1 MFGSRKFV
9 LTLIA
14 VAAVLLV
21 AVISGLLGKYL
32 GIDISAVAKWAMIV
46 IAGSIGVGQATIAY
60 EDIGQA
66 KVKAAQA
73 GQETK

>member
-1 MFGSRKFV
+1 MFESRKFV

-14 VAAVLLV
+14 VAAVLAV

-32 GIDISAVAKWAMIV
+32 GIDISPVAKWAMII

-60 EDIGQA
+60 EDVG
-66 KVKAAQA
+66 KSKAEA
-73 GQETK
+73 GQTAE